1 MYEDF
6 MQSTLHHPQLS
17 RKILEKSLIIM
28 IKFKMMGRWTAPVAS
43 GNEMVQD
50 IFSLRWT
57 FNGGHFPKKS
67 RLIAGRVNAFVNVSR
82 VAQFSP

>member
-50 IFSLRWT
+50 IFSLR
-57 FNGGHFPKKS
+57 
-67 RLIAGRVNAFVNVSR
+67 
-82 VAQFSP
+82 